1 MPIYEH
7 DGKRPR
13 VDATAFVAPTATL
26 VGDVRVGP
34 GSVILF
40 GAILTAESGPITIG
54 RECVIMEHAVL
65 RGLARHPLV
74 VEDHVLVGPHAHV
87 SGCHIKQEVF
97 VATGACLF
105 NGAVL
110 EPESTVKIQG
120 IVHVRTRLP
129 TKAVVPI
136 GWIAVGDPVEI
147 LPPED
152 NARLSEL
159 LRERNFMGTVFG
171 QRERSIRRMAQ
182 SYTRSLQGYRGI
194 RPVAK
199 QGSDPG

>member
-1 MPIYEH
+1 MPLFDH

-13 VDATAFVAPTATL
+13 VDSTAYVAPTATL

-34 GSVILF
+34 GSVVLF
-40 GAILTAESGPITIG
+40 GAVLAAETGPITIG
-54 RECVIMEHAVL
+54 RECLIMENAVL

-74 VEDHVLVGPHAHV
+74 VEDHVLVGPHAHLT
-87 SGCHIKQEVF
+87 GCHVQPEVF

-110 EPESTVKIQG
+110 ETGSTVKIQG
-120 IVHVRTRLP
+120 IVHIRTRLP
-129 TKAVVPI
+129 ANAVVPI

-147 LPPED
+147 LPPEQ
-152 NARLSEL
+152 NARLAEL

-171 QRERSIRRMAQ
+171 QRERSIKKMTE
-182 SYTRSLQGYRGI
+182 SYTRNLQIYRELQ
-194 RPVAK
+194 PVA
-199 QGSDPG
+199 DDT